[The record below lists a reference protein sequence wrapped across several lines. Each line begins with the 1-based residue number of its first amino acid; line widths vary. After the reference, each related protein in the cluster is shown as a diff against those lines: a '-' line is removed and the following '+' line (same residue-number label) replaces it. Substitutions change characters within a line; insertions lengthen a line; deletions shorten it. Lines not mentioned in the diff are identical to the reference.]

1 MNDIQKAILSSPS
14 LWPATLKSCVCR
26 LLGVKNTT
34 VATHGIR
41 MLANLERGKG
51 LWCSVGGLEYEPEMR
66 DALSLLSSGDVFV
79 DVGANVGVYTLHAA
93 RRVGPSG
100 KVFFFEPTA
109 ETYERTCENVKLNGF
124 TNIKGFQKAVA
135 DAEGTVDF
143 MVCESNNSNY
153 IGTGL
158 LSEEAR
164 ESVEVRTVP
173 VDTVDALATRESLD
187 KVDLIKIDAEGAE
200 TLVMKGAVNTL
211 RKSRPSILFESGFV
225 GSPLAERAFLKE
237 EGYKLYRL
245 DGKRWVEDIDTH
257 FGNILGIAREEH
269 ARKLG
274 IGF

>member
-14 LWPATLKSCVCR
+14 LWPATLKSCACR
-26 LLGVKNTT
+26 FLGVKNTI

-66 DALSLLSSGDVFV
+66 DALSLLGAGDVFV

-100 KVFFFEPTA
+100 KVFFFEPTT

-124 TNIKGFQKAVA
+124 SNIKGFQKAVA
-135 DAEGTVDF
+135 AAEGTVDF

-153 IGTGL
+153 IGSGL
-158 LSEEAR
+158 LSQEER

-173 VDTVDALATRESLD
+173 VDTVDALAARENLD
-187 KVDLIKIDAEGAE
+187 RVDLIKIDAEGAE
-200 TLVMKGAVNTL
+200 TLVMKGAAGIL
-211 RKSRPSILFESGFV
+211 GKSRPSVLFESGFV
-225 GSPLAERAFLKE
+225 GSPLSERAFLRE
-237 EGYKLYRL
+237 QGYKLYRL
-245 DGKRWVEDIDTH
+245 EGKKWVEGLDE
-257 FGNILGIAREEH
+257 FYGNVLGIARDEH

-274 IGF
+274 IAR